1 MSARMHASLET
12 CSMEWFGRMY
22 FGSRETSS
30 VIIGCVAIYYSK
42 WEKAKRESAEN
53 ITEGVITGGFVRILY
68 GLCWQKRAYLLV
80 REAITVREKGIIEN
94 V

>member
-1 MSARMHASLET
+1 MHASLKT

-30 VIIGCVAIYYSK
+30 VIIGCVATYYSK
-42 WEKAKRESAEN
+42 WEKAKKESN
-53 ITEGVITGGFVRILY
+53 ITAAVITGGFVRILY
-68 GLCWQKRAYLLV
+68 GLCWQKPLYLLIH
-80 REAITVREKGIIEN
+80 EAITVREKGTIEN